1 MQAEMRD
8 RAWAARSGCAQR
20 AHGAGAQTR
29 GAGRRVSDKV
39 HRRSDGVMLLD
50 LTFVFCQPGFDS
62 LVSAAVAACRSTGTD
77 RNVLARTRARQRR

>member
-1 MQAEMRD
+1 MRD
-8 RAWAARSGCAQR
+8 RPRAARSGCAQR

-29 GAGRRVSDKV
+29 GAGRRVSHKV
-39 HRRSDGVMLLD
+39 HRRSDGVLVLY
-50 LTFVFCQPGFDS
+50 LTLVVCQPDFGS